1 VFVAGFIGSPAMNL
15 FPANLAE
22 GGVQFGSE
30 VVPLDRDTVGRA
42 SGSGVTIGV
51 RPEDIVVGPAD
62 GKGLSVVVDLVEE
75 LGADGYLYG
84 HTPIDDKRVDIVVR
98 VDGRNHPNAGD
109 KVFITPEPD
118 HIHVFDTETGLRL
131 SKKAV
136 EAK

>member
-1 VFVAGFIGSPAMNL
+1 MNL
-15 FPANLAE
+15 FDTDVVD
-22 GGVQFGSE
+22 GGLQFGTA
-30 VVPLDRDTVGRA
+30 VAKVDRETLSA
-42 SGSGVTIGV
+42 TTAKKVTIGV
-51 RPEDIVVGPAD
+51 RPEDVKVATSGN
-62 GKGLSVVVDLVEE
+62 GLPVEVDIIEE

-84 HTPIDDKRVDIVVR
+84 HTRVDGKRVDIVVR